1 MRAKRNDATECLCD
15 ECGQDFPLY
24 QVSEC
29 PLNSDDNATKVCKEC
44 CKGCGYYVDYEC
56 GF

>member
-24 QVSEC
+24 KISEC
-29 PLNSDDNATKVCKEC
+29 PINGEDSVTRVCKEC